1 MIIIGLKNIG
11 AVFGKS
17 RFTAAKWIK
26 KHGLVARRLPDKRWC
41 TSLTFID
48 DWIAQGY
55 RNDPL
60 VKDRNPKPIRTRRKS
75 PTRQHQGQPHEP
87 VVHKADAD

>member
-17 RFTAAKWIK
+17 RYTAAKWIK
-26 KHGLVARRLPDKRWC
+26 QHGLVARRLPDKQWC
-41 TSLTFID
+41 TSLSYIE

-55 RNDPL
+55 RADAL
-60 VKDRNPKPIRTRRKS
+60 VKSRTSKPIRPRAKAAHRK
-75 PTRQHQGQPHEP
+75 PKNNAP
-87 VVHKADAD
+87 VVQSPDAD